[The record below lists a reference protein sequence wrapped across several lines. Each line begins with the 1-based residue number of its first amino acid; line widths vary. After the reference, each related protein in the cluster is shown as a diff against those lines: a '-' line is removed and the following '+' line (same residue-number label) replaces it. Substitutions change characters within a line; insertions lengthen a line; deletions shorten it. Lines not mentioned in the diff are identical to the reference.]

1 MQITAISLGV
11 LIANLISILA
21 SCTKDEEKNSSNVIQ
36 WIIRNIKK
44 KYSNN
49 YYY

>member
-21 SCTKDEEKNSSNVIQ
+21 SCTKDEEKTVPMLFNG
-36 WIIRNIKK
+36 
-44 KYSNN
+44 
-49 YYY
+49 